1 MLEQPDVID
10 IVSTTP
16 DGKVL
21 LVITDAGLTADQ
33 GQRAAM
39 YAEKLRA
46 YVAYACSE
54 ELGRANPRKTLA
66 DVRIRIMSPTPP
78 PGGLSGL
85 SSVSPAGDPT
95 RAIPVEFVRFP

>member
-46 YVAYACSE
+46 YVAYACGE
-54 ELGRANPRKTLA
+54 ELGRAHPGKTLA

-78 PGGLSGL
+78 PGGLNGL

-95 RAIPVEFVRFP
+95 RAIPVDFVLFP

>member
-1 MLEQPDVID
+1 MLEEPNVID
-10 IVSTTP
+10 IISTTP

-46 YVAYACSE
+46 YVAYASGE
-54 ELGRANPRKTLA
+54 ELGRAHPGKTLA

-78 PGGLSGL
+78 PGGLDGL

-95 RAIPVEFVRFP
+95 RAIPVEYVQFP

>member
-21 LVITDAGLTADQ
+21 LVITDAGLTADE

-54 ELGRANPRKTLA
+54 ELGRANPGKTLA

-78 PGGLSGL
+78 PGGLNGL
-85 SSVSPAGDPT
+85 SSVSPAGDLA
-95 RAIPVEFVRFP
+95 RAIPVEYVRFP